1 MKTSSRAFLVISGLL
16 YIVVSYFLCI
26 EPIANLIV
34 YSWLISVAFLINSL
48 AQVVTYF
55 SVSKELRHVS
65 FLLSAV
71 LNVIIAGY
79 FVSVG
84 YIALPIVMPILL
96 GIWLVVE
103 GMFVFAKGLH
113 LKEYVPAVG
122 KVSLGF
128 GIISLVFG
136 ILVLFNPM
144 ATIVAAVYI
153 VAAGFFV
160 DGIYRIIEAVK
171 G

>member
-1 MKTSSRAFLVISGLL
+1 
-16 YIVVSYFLCI
+16 
-26 EPIANLIV
+26 
-34 YSWLISVAFLINSL
+34 
-48 AQVVTYF
+48 
-55 SVSKELRHVS
+55 
-65 FLLSAV
+65 
-71 LNVIIAGY
+71 
-79 FVSVG
+79 
-84 YIALPIVMPILL
+84 MPILL

-113 LKEYVPAVG
+113 LKEYVPTVG
-122 KVSLGF
+122 KASLGF
-128 GIISLVFG
+128 GIISLIFG

-153 VAAGFFV
+153 VAAGFFI

>member
-48 AQVVTYF
+48 AQIVTYF

-84 YIALPIVMPILL
+84 YIALPNVMPIIL
-96 GIWLVVE
+96 GIWHVV
-103 GMFVFAKGLH
+103 
-113 LKEYVPAVG
+113 
-122 KVSLGF
+122 
-128 GIISLVFG
+128 
-136 ILVLFNPM
+136 
-144 ATIVAAVYI
+144 
-153 VAAGFFV
+153 
-160 DGIYRIIEAVK
+160 
-171 G
+171 

>member
-103 GMFVFAKGLH
+103 GKA
-113 LKEYVPAVG
+113 
-122 KVSLGF
+122 SLGF
-128 GIISLVFG
+128 GIISLIFG

-153 VAAGFFV
+153 VAAGFFI